1 MPYDSGGL
9 LIVVTAFA
17 VASHLAVE
25 DIPRLTVLAPS
36 WKGATGACENMQLFF
51 HLVARQFARR
61 FGSSIKFMELPN
73 RRANRVAAKLQ
84 KSCIPALGSLLVCKV
99 PPSRVRYR
107 RGAASPTSPPLAHS
121 QRRKNT
127 FPTLGQKSCMQVAY
141 CQIACSNSLPWS
153 SEEVPDAPLWH
164 VRVCATLSHFRA
176 RASAQLSQ

>member
-61 FGSSIKFMELPN
+61 FGSSIKFMELPSLKMCN
-73 RRANRVAAKLQ
+73 I
-84 KSCIPALGSLLVCKV
+84 SGSL
-99 PPSRVRYR
+99 
-107 RGAASPTSPPLAHS
+107 RG
-121 QRRKNT
+121 
-127 FPTLGQKSCMQVAY
+127 
-141 CQIACSNSLPWS
+141 
-153 SEEVPDAPLWH
+153 
-164 VRVCATLSHFRA
+164 
-176 RASAQLSQ
+176 